1 MDGSDLIDLLLDN
14 RHVLPDQRID
24 FLQPKYSAI
33 EKSDPFGLP
42 DMLKAVGRLEVAYK
56 QQESIL
62 IYGDYDSDGVTATA
76 LLVDGLASLG
86 FKKVSYHLPNRF
98 TEGYGMNSE
107 VIKNLN
113 PIPNVIIT
121 VDCGST
127 NVSEVDLANKR
138 GIDVIVTDHH
148 QIGDTVPKAIAVV
161 NPNRPENTYPNPHL
175 SGVGVAFSLIRAL
188 QQRLKTLPQGQE
200 KWLLDLV
207 TIGTVADL
215 MPLLGENR
223 ILVKYGLIVLKK
235 TRRLGIKYLLS
246 LSGLTSDNPSADMVA
261 FGLGPRFNA
270 AGRLDN
276 AELALNVLMA
286 KSSAKAKE
294 AVEQLEYLNQKRRA
308 LQDKIYQEA
317 FKQAEEN
324 DDAVLVLSGQ
334 NWHEGVVGIVASKI
348 MEQFSKPVFILQ
360 NKDNVIKGSA
370 RSFGDFSIAA
380 ALQSMPDIIEKGG
393 GHAAAGGLTLKAD
406 NLLEFTKRI
415 NAFYKEQG
423 LTNQLRFLQPKVD
436 ANLPDLHL
444 LTLSFYRQMEQLAPF
459 GVGNPEPIFEVQ
471 NLRVKRV
478 QKLGRDAKHLKLN
491 LVDEHGVVMDFLGFN
506 LAETY
511 TNLKEGD
518 SVSAVFNLTL
528 NEWQGRQSV
537 EGRLIDL
544 LIG

>member
-1 MDGSDLIDLLLDN
+1 
-14 RHVLPDQRID
+14 
-24 FLQPKYSAI
+24 
-33 EKSDPFGLP
+33 
-42 DMLKAVGRLEVAYK
+42 
-56 QQESIL
+56 
-62 IYGDYDSDGVTATA
+62 
-76 LLVDGLASLG
+76 
-86 FKKVSYHLPNRF
+86 
-98 TEGYGMNSE
+98 
-107 VIKNLN
+107 
-113 PIPNVIIT
+113 
-121 VDCGST
+121 
-127 NVSEVDLANKR
+127 
-138 GIDVIVTDHH
+138 
-148 QIGDTVPKAIAVV
+148 
-161 NPNRPENTYPNPHL
+161 
-175 SGVGVAFSLIRAL
+175 
-188 QQRLKTLPQGQE
+188 
-200 KWLLDLV
+200 
-207 TIGTVADL
+207 
-215 MPLLGENR
+215 
-223 ILVKYGLIVLKK
+223 
-235 TRRLGIKYLLS
+235 
-246 LSGLTSDNPSADMVA
+246 MVA

-491 LVDEHGVVMDFLGFN
+491 LVDEQGVVMDFLGFN